1 MDLVTSLRVDRVRQA
16 ILNLPKTPRKRIY
29 WIVYN
34 HDMIKYTEDMI
45 AEIKGE
51 EYLEKYITVVAKN
64 DPSKDRTTGSI
75 YFDPGLLDLLG
86 NGNA

>member
-1 MDLVTSLRVDRVRQA
+1 MDTVTSQRIGKVYQA
-16 ILNLPKTPRKRIY
+16 ITSLPNTPRKRIF
-29 WIVYN
+29 WVVYN

-45 AEIKGE
+45 VEIKGRD
-51 EYLEKYITVVAKN
+51 YLEKYVTVVAKS
-64 DPSKDRTTGSI
+64 DPSQDRTRGSV